1 MLVRIVRT
9 IPFREVVERIAKLE
23 KKYHGDV
30 EGSDLFSSSKLD
42 RQRFEDCIEWL
53 RMRDAV
59 KAYSEG
65 EDFDYFVEET
75 VEVPQVMISEL
86 TPKRIE
92 LMDEIARASATSIN
106 NLASKTKRDVKNIY
120 IDLKILEKVDFVSLR
135 RQGRRVIP
143 ELKAQEI
150 TLFLA

>member
-1 MLVRIVRT
+1 
-9 IPFREVVERIAKLE
+9 
-23 KKYHGDV
+23 
-30 EGSDLFSSSKLD
+30 
-42 RQRFEDCIEWL
+42 
-53 RMRDAV
+53 MRDAV

-75 VEVPQVMISEL
+75 VEVPQMMISEL

-92 LMDEIARASATSIN
+92 LMDAIARASASSIN
-106 NLASKTKRDVKNIY
+106 DLASKTKRDVKNVY
-120 IDLKILEKVDFVSLR
+120 IDLKILEKLGFVSLR

-143 ELKAQEI
+143 DLKAQEI

>member
-1 MLVRIVRT
+1 
-9 IPFREVVERIAKLE
+9 
-23 KKYHGDV
+23 
-30 EGSDLFSSSKLD
+30 
-42 RQRFEDCIEWL
+42 
-53 RMRDAV
+53 MRDAV

-75 VEVPQVMISEL
+75 VEVPQGMVSEL

-106 NLASKTKRDVKNIY
+106 DLASKTKRDVKNVY
-120 IDLKILEKVDFVSLR
+120 VDLKILEKLGFVSMR

-143 ELKAQEI
+143 ELKVQEI